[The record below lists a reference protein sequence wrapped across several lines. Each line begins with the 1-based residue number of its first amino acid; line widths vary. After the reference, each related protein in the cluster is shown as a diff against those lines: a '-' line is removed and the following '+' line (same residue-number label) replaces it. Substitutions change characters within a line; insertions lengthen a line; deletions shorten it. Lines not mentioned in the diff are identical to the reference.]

1 MEGCTIMFD
10 RDVAKMFGISVRTL
24 QRRLDKPVEGE
35 LDLNDA
41 GPETV
46 GGRRFWLREEIVRV
60 VRASIKARRSK

>member
-24 QRRLDKPVEGE
+24 QRHLIKPVPGE
-35 LDLNDA
+35 IDLNDA

-60 VRASIKARRSK
+60 VRTGIKARRTK

>member
-1 MEGCTIMFD
+1 MFD

-24 QRRLDKPVEGE
+24 QRHLIKPVPGE
-35 LDLNDA
+35 IDLNDA

-60 VRASIKARRSK
+60 VRTGIKARRSK

>member
-24 QRRLDKPVEGE
+24 QRRMEKPVAGE

-60 VRASIKARRSK
+60 VRTGIKARRSK

>member
-1 MEGCTIMFD
+1 MDGCTIMFD

-24 QRRLDKPVEGE
+24 QRRLDKPVKGE

-60 VRASIKARRSK
+60 VRNSVKSRRSA

>member
-24 QRRLDKPVEGE
+24 QRHLIKPVPGE
-35 LDLNDA
+35 IDLNDA

-60 VRASIKARRSK
+60 VCTGIKARRSK

>member
-10 RDVAKMFGISVRTL
+10 KDVAKMFGISVRTL
-24 QRRLDKPVEGE
+24 QRHLIKPVPGE
-35 LDLNDA
+35 IDLNDA

-60 VRASIKARRSK
+60 VRTGIKARRSK

>member
-24 QRRLDKPVEGE
+24 QRHLIKPVPGE
-35 LDLNDA
+35 IDLNDA

-60 VRASIKARRSK
+60 VRAGIKARRSK

>member
-1 MEGCTIMFD
+1 MFD

-24 QRRLDKPVEGE
+24 QRHLIKPVPGE
-35 LDLNDA
+35 IDLNDA

-60 VRASIKARRSK
+60 VRAGIKARRNA

>member
-24 QRRLDKPVEGE
+24 QRHLIKPVPGE
-35 LDLNDA
+35 IDLNDA

-60 VRASIKARRSK
+60 VRAGIKARRTA

>member
-24 QRRLDKPVEGE
+24 QRHLIKPVPGE
-35 LDLNDA
+35 IDLNDA

-60 VRASIKARRSK
+60 VRAGIKARRTE

>member
-24 QRRLDKPVEGE
+24 QRRLENPVDGE

-41 GPETV
+41 GPEIV

-60 VRASIKARRSK
+60 VRAGIKARRSK

>member
-24 QRRLDKPVEGE
+24 QRHLIKPVPGE
-35 LDLNDA
+35 IDLNDA

-60 VRASIKARRSK
+60 VRTGIKARRSK

>member
-1 MEGCTIMFD
+1 
-10 RDVAKMFGISVRTL
+10 MFGISVRTL
-24 QRRLDKPVEGE
+24 QRRLENPVDGE

-60 VRASIKARRSK
+60 VRAGIKARRTA